1 MNYIYSIV
9 FFWST
14 MLCAQTQPVTQT
26 ADSLPAKLEQIS
38 WLSGQWKGE
47 AFGGQTEE
55 NWSVASA
62 GSMMAVFKLITNNQV
77 SFYDLKIIR
86 EVEQTLV
93 LQIKHFDP
101 DLKGWETKNETV
113 DCPLLKLTPTQAVFE
128 GMRFEKIS
136 DTKMRVYVD
145 VENDEGQLELIQ
157 FNYKKHLE

>member
-1 MNYIYSIV
+1 MNYIFSIV
-9 FFWST
+9 LFWST
-14 MLCAQTQPVTQT
+14 LLCAQTHSVKQST
-26 ADSLPAKLEQIS
+26 DSLNANLEQIS

-77 SFYDLKIIR
+77 AFYDLKIIK

-101 DLKGWETKNETV
+101 DLKGWETKNETI
-113 DCPLLKLTPTQAVFE
+113 DCPLLKITPSQAVFE

-136 DTKMRVYVD
+136 ATKMRVYVD
-145 VENDEGQLELIQ
+145 VENDEGQLELVQ
-157 FNYKKHLE
+157 FNYNKNLE